1 MKSSIFFLLSLI
13 VTFSAN
19 IFLAMDDSGQTI
31 PLEPLTY
38 SFKERISAIDN
49 AINEKYK
56 PKDSRS
62 LSQRPLKEKKAFSI
76 LELVDTLEGNSIN
89 ELFIDTL
96 MKKNNSFLGAI
107 NYYYAHANKNIQE
120 VTAHTLEAVSN
131 YRNIQPIQELNK
143 IPLVFKRYVMKK
155 AYAQITC
162 IYNIIFRG
170 HTDTIERIDTNMSS
184 DLAASASK
192 DGTFRLWKLSNG
204 ELLHIFPETSCRGY
218 VKFNTDGSQL
228 AIATAYKVN
237 PLKIRISIRDT
248 RSGELLYKMKQNGHF
263 THLHF
268 FPNSDKT
275 NTIIIISRKNSQSI
289 YELKKD
295 STLSLLEN
303 ITEGITTQRSRISYG
318 KEVENHTWVISKNSQ
333 RLGLCKLAWHNK
345 KSEKA
350 LNKIKETTP
359 HTKLTGYEKDILQ
372 EKFDQKM
379 ESLEHKKPIDTLRTL
394 LG

>member
-13 VTFSAN
+13 TTFSAN
-19 IFLAMDDSGQTI
+19 IFLAMDGSGQTI

-62 LSQRPLKEKKAFSI
+62 LSQRPLKEKKALSI
-76 LELVDTLEGNSIN
+76 LQLVDTLEGNSID

-107 NYYYAHANKNIQE
+107 NYYYAHATRNIQE
-120 VTAHTLEAVSN
+120 VTGHTLEAISN
-131 YRNIQPIQELNK
+131 YRNTQPIQELNK
-143 IPLVFKRYVMKK
+143 IPLAFKKYVMKK

-170 HTDTIERIDTNMSS
+170 HTDTIERIDTNMPSN
-184 DLAASASK
+184 LAASASK

-204 ELLHIFPETSCRGY
+204 ELLHIFPEASCRGY

-228 AIATAYKVN
+228 AIATAYKLN

-248 RSGELLYKMKQNGHF
+248 RSGELLHKMKQNGHF
-263 THLHF
+263 TDLHF

-295 STLSLLEN
+295 STLALLEN
-303 ITEGITTQRSRISYG
+303 ITEGITTKR
-318 KEVENHTWVISKNSQ
+318 
-333 RLGLCKLAWHNK
+333 
-345 KSEKA
+345 
-350 LNKIKETTP
+350 
-359 HTKLTGYEKDILQ
+359 
-372 EKFDQKM
+372 
-379 ESLEHKKPIDTLRTL
+379 
-394 LG
+394 